1 MSVIPDAVV
10 LDDEQPIGTPR
21 TGAVMRCAILTEA
34 VIDEYPFTEFKCR
47 FSGGE
52 IEFPLKNCYIN
63 HNRPIMVYFFPTPS
77 GRIEGY
83 AGSVLLTAPMS
94 PQIWDAL

>member
-21 TGAVMRCAILTEA
+21 TGVVMRCAILTEA

-47 FSGGE
+47 FSGGKR
-52 IEFPLKNCYIN
+52 EFPLKNCYIN
-63 HNRPIMVYFFPTPS
+63 RPVMMFFFQAPD
-77 GRIEGY
+77 GVIEGY

-94 PQIWDAL
+94 PQVWEAIT